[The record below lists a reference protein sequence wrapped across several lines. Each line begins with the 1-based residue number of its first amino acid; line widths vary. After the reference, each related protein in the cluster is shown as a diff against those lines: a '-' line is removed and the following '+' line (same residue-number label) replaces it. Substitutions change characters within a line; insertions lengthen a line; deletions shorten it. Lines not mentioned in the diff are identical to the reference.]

1 MVNWEDM
8 DIFHKYDAGTFA
20 LISGM
25 FMIATATYIIYAV
38 SPRATGDSTVFY
50 YALIALLLTASSPLM
65 FYLGTLV
72 NFSDIIGKFSSGIT
86 LAIFGTLIYH
96 VTQSPIIG
104 DWLYPI
110 PRIFITGILG
120 FITSFLFIRG
130 VAVQLVEQRE
140 EALLDEEFEEDE
152 EEFEEAGKSSE
163 EDKFLEE
170 EDEPW

>member
-1 MVNWEDM
+1 MVDWEDI
-8 DIFHKYDAGTFA
+8 DIFHKYDAGSFA
-20 LISGM
+20 LVSGM
-25 FMIATATYIIYAV
+25 FMIATATYMIYAV

-50 YALIALLLTASSPLM
+50 YALVALLLTASSPAL
-65 FYLGTLV
+65 FYLGTLM

-96 VTQSPIIG
+96 VTQTMVIER
-104 DWLYPI
+104 WLYPI

-140 EALLDEEFEEDE
+140 ETLLDEEFEDEE
-152 EEFEEAGKSSE
+152 EEFEEVEESSE
-163 EDKFLEE
+163 GDKFLEE